1 MDNYLQKNE
10 NKYKGLISVIKVGED
25 VGNETE
31 DEIKK
36 ITLAIGERKGIKES
50 SA

>member
-1 MDNYLQKNE
+1 MDNYLHKNE

-25 VGNETE
+25 VGIETE